1 MLKTMNEKE
10 RNPSIVKAVED
21 SNKHSMERELMVH
34 LKKVFHSNGS
44 YSARKFQQSLGSY
57 LAN

>member
-1 MLKTMNEKE
+1 MNEKE

>member
-1 MLKTMNEKE
+1 MNEKE

-44 YSARKFQQSLGSY
+44 YLVINNLGSSHVHS
-57 LAN
+57 NIS